1 MTKKEKGRLWD
12 GRSRPATDKYK
23 ENFIFKEKTLSEQLQ
38 EGFEKERM
46 GLPKK
51 LTEQQMKFAYELVT
65 NEGRKTATE
74 CAVDAGFAKDSARQY
89 ASKLQNPKLYPL
101 VVKYIGELRE
111 EWQKKYEVTYE
122 KHIAELGQIRKEALK
137 KGAWSAAVNA
147 EVARG
152 KAAGLYIEQKIIRTG
167 KLEDLTTEELES
179 RMKKIIDDYSPIL
192 EDVPFEERKD
202 KVKSKQES
210 QKDSLHL
217 SDASDGK
224 TFLSKIIHHHLHNAN
239 VQTLCLFL

>member
-1 MTKKEKGRLWD
+1 
-12 GRSRPATDKYK
+12 
-23 ENFIFKEKTLSEQLQ
+23 
-38 EGFEKERM
+38 M

-51 LTEQQMKFAYELVT
+51 LTEMQRKFANLLVT
-65 NEGRKTATE
+65 NEGRKTATQ
-74 CAVDAGFAKDSARQY
+74 CALDAGFAKDSARQY
-89 ASKLQNPKLYPL
+89 ASKLQNPQLYPL

-111 EWQKKYEVTYE
+111 EWQKKYEVSYE
-122 KHIAELGQIRKEALK
+122 RHIAELGQIRKEALK

-192 EDVPFEERKD
+192 EGIEVEDLKQKVRKEKPSPD
-202 KVKSKQES
+202 KMHPLKPIES
-210 QKDSLHL
+210 
-217 SDASDGK
+217 
-224 TFLSKIIHHHLHNAN
+224 
-239 VQTLCLFL
+239 